1 MPRFLDVSRA
11 PRDLRQ
17 KRRARVFR
25 KRARRE
31 AWDIDGGG
39 TGANDA
45 GAIGRTGRGTAVLT
59 GRRSHPPPEA
69 SARVEVRN
77 GSRGSNSEKL
87 RARCAERQEQWRQF
101 RNSLDKVGVWQW
113 RREYVN
119 PLVAD

>member
-39 TGANDA
+39 TGANAA
-45 GAIGRTGRGTAVLT
+45 GAIGRTGRGTTVLT

-69 SARVEVRN
+69 SARDEVRH
-77 GSRGSNSEKL
+77 GSGGSNSEKL
-87 RARCAERQEQWRQF
+87 RARCAERQVTPVE
-101 RNSLDKVGVWQW
+101 
-113 RREYVN
+113 
-119 PLVAD
+119 PLVIRDPDPLRTVDHEGSQLV